1 MPFIDNLLQYSSLS
15 IVGMEKNTGKTECM
29 NYIIGRLKGIHK
41 RIAITSIGI
50 DGENLDQVT
59 STHKPEIQL
68 YNNTVFVTSEKHYRE
83 RQLVSE
89 ILDLSERQTS
99 LGRLVTAQV
108 ILSGKVILSGPT
120 TNVWL
125 KQVVDDLRDRV
136 DLTLI
141 DGALSRKTQASP
153 TIAES
158 MILTTGAALSPNL
171 MELTRK
177 TKFFYNLLQLPV
189 YQHNNGKLLENIE
202 SGIFAIDSEKQ
213 PHQLDIPS
221 TLLLNKYKDSIFTFG
236 TTLYIAG
243 IITDNI
249 LNFMRMQKKIRETI
263 LIVKDFSKI
272 FVTPEAYYSYI
283 QSGGKLLVLLK
294 NELVAICVNPTS
306 PNGYTLDSEKLCD
319 TLRESIGI
327 PVYDVIK
334 IQNQTHS

>member
-1 MPFIDNLLQYSSLS
+1 MPFIDSLLRYSSLS

-108 ILSGKVILSGPT
+108 IIPGKVILSGPT
-120 TNVWL
+120 TNFWL
-125 KQVVDDLRDRV
+125 KRVIDDLRGKV

-171 MELTRK
+171 SELTRK

-189 YQHNNGKLLENIE
+189 YQTEEIKQLENLE
-202 SGIFAIDSEKQ
+202 SGIIAIDKERQ
-213 PHQLDIPS
+213 LHLLDIPS
-221 TLLLNKYKDSIFTFG
+221 TLLLNKYKDSIFKFG
-236 TTLYIAG
+236 TTLYISG

-249 LNFMRMQKKIRETI
+249 LNFMRMQKSIKDTV

-272 FVTPEAYYSYI
+272 FVTPEAYYSYT
-283 QSGGKLLVLLK
+283 QSGGRLMVLLK
-294 NELVAICVNPTS
+294 NELLAICVNPTS
-306 PNGYTLDSEKLCD
+306 PSGYTLDSEKLCD
-319 TLRESIGI
+319 TLRESLGI

-334 IQNQTHS
+334 IQKQIQR

>member
-1 MPFIDNLLQYSSLS
+1 MPFIDSLLRYSSLS

-68 YNNTVFVTSEKHYRE
+68 YNNTVFVTSEKHYCE

-108 ILSGKVILSGPT
+108 IIPGKVILSGPT
-120 TNVWL
+120 TNFWL
-125 KQVVDDLRDRV
+125 KQVIDDLRGKV

-171 MELTRK
+171 SELTRK

-189 YQHNNGKLLENIE
+189 YQTEEIKQLENLE
-202 SGIFAIDSEKQ
+202 SGIIAIDKERQ
-213 PHQLDIPS
+213 LHLLDIPS
-221 TLLLNKYKDSIFTFG
+221 TLLLNKYKDSIFKFG
-236 TTLYIAG
+236 TTLYISG

-249 LNFMRMQKKIRETI
+249 LNFMRMQKSIKDTV

-272 FVTPEAYYSYI
+272 FVTPEAYYSYT
-283 QSGGKLLVLLK
+283 QSGGRLMVLLK
-294 NELVAICVNPTS
+294 NELLAICVNPTS
-306 PNGYTLDSEKLCD
+306 PSGYTLDSEKLCD
-319 TLRESIGI
+319 TLRESLGI

-334 IQNQTHS
+334 IQKQIQR

>member
-1 MPFIDNLLQYSSLS
+1 MPFIDSLLRYSSLS

-108 ILSGKVILSGPT
+108 IIPGKVILSGPT
-120 TNVWL
+120 TNFWL
-125 KQVVDDLRDRV
+125 KQVIDDLRGKV

-171 MELTRK
+171 SELTRK

-189 YQHNNGKLLENIE
+189 YQTEEIKQLENLE
-202 SGIFAIDSEKQ
+202 SGIIAIDKERQ
-213 PHQLDIPS
+213 LHLLDIPS
-221 TLLLNKYKDSIFTFG
+221 TLLLNKYKDSIFKFG
-236 TTLYIAG
+236 TTLYISG

-249 LNFMRMQKKIRETI
+249 LNFMRMQKSIKDTV

-272 FVTPEAYYSYI
+272 FVTPEAYYSYT
-283 QSGGKLLVLLK
+283 QSGGRLMVLLK
-294 NELVAICVNPTS
+294 NELLAICVNPTS
-306 PNGYTLDSEKLCD
+306 PSGYTLDSEKLCD
-319 TLRESIGI
+319 TLRESLGI

-334 IQNQTHS
+334 IQKQIHR